1 MHYFLIFLTILFI
14 GELTTPQLSEAQS
27 RQGLSTP
34 SQTYRVGPNDELYIV
49 VQNEDDLTTQVKIS
63 GEGKISFPLLGNL
76 TIGGATVE
84 EVEALLTNHL
94 KAGYLKHPH
103 VTVHIAQYRNVYING
118 AVQSP
123 GGFPYEE
130 NLSVGKAITLA
141 GGLTSDADESDIR
154 ITRYVNEEKKSIK
167 AKMDTTIL
175 PDDQILIAS
184 HNSFMNLQ

>member
-1 MHYFLIFLTILFI
+1 MPILVALFVSLLF
-14 GELTTPQLSEAQS
+14 GGLTTPHLSDAQS
-27 RQGLSTP
+27 QQGLSTP

-63 GEGKISFPLLGNL
+63 GEGKISFPLLGIL
-76 TIGGATVE
+76 SIGGATIK
-84 EVEALLTNHL
+84 EVETLLTKRL

-118 AVQSP
+118 AVKSP

-130 NLSVGKAITLA
+130 NLSVSKAITLA
-141 GGLTSDADESDIR
+141 GGLTSDADEADIR
-154 ITRYVNEEKKSIK
+154 ITRYVNKEKKSIK
-167 AKMDTTIL
+167 AKMDTPIL

>member
-1 MHYFLIFLTILFI
+1 MRILFVLFIFLLFGGLTI
-14 GELTTPQLSEAQS
+14 PQMSDAQS

-49 VQNEDDLTTQVKIS
+49 VQNEDDLTTQVKVS
-63 GEGKISFPLLGNL
+63 GEGKISFPLLGIL
-76 TIGGATVE
+76 TIGGGTIR
-84 EVEALLTNHL
+84 EVEALITNRL
-94 KAGYLKHPH
+94 KAGYLKHPN

-118 AVQSP
+118 AVKTP

-130 NLSVGKAITLA
+130 NLSVSKAITLA
-141 GGLTSDADESDIR
+141 GGLTSDADEADIR
-154 ITRYVNEEKKSIK
+154 ITRYVNKEKKSIK

-175 PDDQILIAS
+175 PDDQILVAS